1 MSDPSIQLQNI
12 SILPK
17 ADCFGCGVCVDV
29 CPTRCIVMADDQE
42 GFPYPAVDHDAC
54 IECDKC
60 ISSCPGLNEISRQH
74 FLPQPA
80 YYGGFCL
87 DDLTRHNSSSGGFF
101 SLVADHILAQG
112 GVAYGARY
120 DFDQM
125 TVVHA
130 RVDQQ
135 SALEPLRKSKYV
147 QSSTANIFPQVSQ
160 DLQAGK
166 HVLFT
171 GTPCQVAGLH
181 LFLREVHPNLVTC
194 DIICHGVPSPGLFQR
209 HFLAMA
215 RNKGKQIT
223 QIDFRTK
230 EKGWAGPLQLY
241 LQVEFGSESTL
252 TYALLDAYYALFS
265 AKLSLRPCCYACKYA
280 NTQRNAD
287 LTLGDFWGVK
297 RQYPGLFDGKGTS
310 LLLANTEQGQQLLQ
324 TISPLAQLQHIP
336 KVTPLPLN
344 LVHPTPRPKYRQ
356 RFFKQVNLAEW
367 HPRRRWFHLRA
378 MAIIAWDKTMGL
390 IRKIIGRSR

>member
-1 MSDPSIQLQNI
+1 MSETGTQRQNI

-17 ADCFGCGVCVDV
+17 AECFGCGVCVDI
-29 CPTRCIVMADDQE
+29 CPTCCIAMIDDQE
-42 GFPYPAVDHDAC
+42 GFPYPAVDQEEC
-54 IECDKC
+54 IECGKC
-60 ISSCPGLNEISRQH
+60 IASCPGLNEIGRQR
-74 FLPQPA
+74 FLPQPTF
-80 YYGGFCL
+80 YGGFCL
-87 DDLTRHNSSSGGFF
+87 DDHTRHHSSSGGFF
-101 SLVADHILAQG
+101 SLVADHVLAQG
-112 GVAYGARY
+112 GVVYGARY

-125 TVVHA
+125 VVVHA
-130 RVDQQ
+130 RVDHHT
-135 SALEPLRKSKYV
+135 ALDPLRKSKYV
-147 QSSTANIFPQVSQ
+147 QSSTVNIFPQVSR
-160 DLQAGK
+160 DLRSGK

-181 LFLREVHPNLVTC
+181 LFLKEDHPNLVTC

-209 HFLAMA
+209 HFSAMA
-215 RNKGKQIT
+215 QNRGKPIT
-223 QIDFRTK
+223 YIDFRTK

-241 LQVEFGSESTL
+241 LQVRYDGKSTL

-265 AKLSLRPCCYACKYA
+265 AKLSLRPCCYTCKYA
-280 NTQRNAD
+280 STQRNSD

-297 RQYPGLFDGKGTS
+297 RHYPGLFDGKGTS

-324 TISPLAQLQHIP
+324 TVATSAHVEPIP

-344 LVHPTPRPKYRQ
+344 LARPTPRPKYRQ

-367 HPRRRWFHLRA
+367 HPRQRWFHLRA

-390 IRKIIGRSR
+390 IRKFIGRLR